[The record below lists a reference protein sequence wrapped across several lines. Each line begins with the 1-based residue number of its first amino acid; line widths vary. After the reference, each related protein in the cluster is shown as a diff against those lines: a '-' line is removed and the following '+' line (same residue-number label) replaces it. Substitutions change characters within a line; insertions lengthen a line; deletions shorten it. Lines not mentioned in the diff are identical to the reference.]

1 MAVRLL
7 LFAALFSWAAAYSG
21 TYPIVAWSSQPSNA
35 LQALPASF
43 EGPNSLLAHIISNS
57 AVCDHVAIIIIEHP
71 GVHASDLR
79 SLPFTSGLARR
90 LASNRHVRHYPYVP
104 FDSHLEVSTH
114 ADVLSQQCDCRLIT
128 FNPGEAVTFDL
139 GHKHV
144 IHLTLPPFS
153 ISNEPRENVIKYHED
168 ILSTELDSLMSIFPE
183 HLVIYTGAPLSSELM
198 KRQTPDVTARPVLEL
213 TDSLAPSNT
222 TLPSGG
228 ILKRYQLL
236 TPALISTLLIVL
248 FVLLP
253 IIILGITALAS
264 IQSPLRVEA
273 SKSYSARE
281 KKIQ

>member
-1 MAVRLL
+1 
-7 LFAALFSWAAAYSG
+7 
-21 TYPIVAWSSQPSNA
+21 
-35 LQALPASF
+35 
-43 EGPNSLLAHIISNS
+43 
-57 AVCDHVAIIIIEHP
+57 
-71 GVHASDLR
+71 
-79 SLPFTSGLARR
+79 
-90 LASNRHVRHYPYVP
+90 
-104 FDSHLEVSTH
+104 
-114 ADVLSQQCDCRLIT
+114 
-128 FNPGEAVTFDL
+128 
-139 GHKHV
+139 
-144 IHLTLPPFS
+144 
-153 ISNEPRENVIKYHED
+153 
-168 ILSTELDSLMSIFPE
+168 MSIFPE